1 LAVGV
6 LVGNRRRRIGKDLF
20 MGGTLG
26 GSSGGVMGRKS
37 LRVDTADSI
46 GPTAVMLDDLI
57 GHFVH
62 ATVLSDMAI

>member
-1 LAVGV
+1 
-6 LVGNRRRRIGKDLF
+6 

-26 GSSGGVMGRKS
+26 GSSGGVMGRKG

-57 GHFVH
+57 VTLFMLRSFPTWQYN
-62 ATVLSDMAI
+62 AR